1 MVQGTDC
8 RRLEGILSGPLRR
21 KEVIMGQQKKGINLT
36 KEEIQEMIKNLEPG
50 TMITVEML
58 ELKESEKDSDS

>member
-1 MVQGTDC
+1 
-8 RRLEGILSGPLRR
+8 
-21 KEVIMGQQKKGINLT
+21 MGQQKKGINLT